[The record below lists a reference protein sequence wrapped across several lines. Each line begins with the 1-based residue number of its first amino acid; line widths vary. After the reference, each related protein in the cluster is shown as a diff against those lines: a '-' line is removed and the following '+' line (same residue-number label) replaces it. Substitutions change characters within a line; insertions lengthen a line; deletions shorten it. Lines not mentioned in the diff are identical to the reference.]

1 MLWTEN
7 TNFTIKVERLE
18 IMDVKV
24 SDGSFCF
31 RTKGSRFKPSAPI
44 KYGDRPRK
52 DRKIRC
58 ILYFLLL
65 LFNAGA
71 VCFIPQT

>member
-31 RTKGSRFKPSAPI
+31 RTFSSRFKPSATINTNIFPV
-44 KYGDRPRK
+44 KAQS
-52 DRKIRC
+52 
-58 ILYFLLL
+58 FT
-65 LFNAGA
+65 
-71 VCFIPQT
+71 VCWVFFVVTF